1 MTRTLDD
8 TGGRRG
14 MNWRVVGW
22 GMAAFVL
29 LLPFLAMQVTREVDW
44 NATDFIIIG
53 AMLAIAGGT
62 IELGARMSRNWSY
75 RGGVGVAVATT
86 FLLIWVN
93 LAVGFLGSERNPAN
107 LIFFGVFAVGIAGA
121 FIVGFRPAG
130 MAKAM
135 VATAAAQVFVGVVAL
150 AAGLGSTGY
159 DGVYEVM
166 MGSILFAGMWLASA
180 WLFRRA
186 DRQISAVPSVSVG

>member
-1 MTRTLDD
+1 MARTLDD
-8 TGGRRG
+8 AGGRRG
-14 MNWRVVGW
+14 MNWRVLGW

-29 LLPFLAMQVTREVDW
+29 LLPFLAMQVTSEVDW
-44 NATDFIIIG
+44 DAADFIIIG

-75 RGGVGVAVATT
+75 RGGIGVAVAAT

-93 LAVGFLGSERNPAN
+93 LAVGFLGSEDNPAN
-107 LIFFGVFAVGIAGA
+107 LISFGVFAVGIIGA
-121 FIVGFRPAG
+121 FIAGLRPSG

-135 VATAAAQVFVGVVAL
+135 AATAAAQVAVGIVAL

-159 DGVYEVM
+159 DGVYEVV
-166 MGSILFAGMWLASA
+166 MGSGLFAGMWLASSRF
-180 WLFRRA
+180 FRRA
-186 DRQISAVPSVSVG
+186 HRQISAVPSVSVG

>member
-1 MTRTLDD
+1 MARTLDD
-8 TGGRRG
+8 ISGRRG

-29 LLPFLAMQVTREVDW
+29 VLPFLAMQVTREVDW
-44 NATDFIIIG
+44 DAADFIIIG
-53 AMLAIAGGT
+53 AMLAIAGGA
-62 IELGARMSRNWSY
+62 IELGARMSRNWFY
-75 RGGVGVAVATT
+75 RGGVGVAVAAT

-93 LAVGFLGSERNPAN
+93 LAVGFLGHEDNPAN
-107 LIFFGVFAVGIAGA
+107 LIFFGVFAVGVIGA

-135 VATAAAQVFVGVVAL
+135 AATAAAQVVVGVVAL
-150 AAGLGSTGY
+150 AAGLGSAGY
-159 DGVYEVM
+159 DGVYEVV
-166 MGSILFAGMWLASA
+166 MGSSLFGGMWLASA

-186 DRQISAVPSVSVG
+186 DRQISAIPAA